1 MNKKQWDKNQQYIA
15 MAQKQ
20 AAKDAKSLMLGV
32 PPKPVKQP
40 APLQNTWGSYLPM
53 TYFKTT
59 PLSTDHA
66 MKSSDY
72 HVFVDGVEIKIAWD
86 PPLLESYI
94 MPGSYASLIRP
105 NSVVSQLAD
114 IVPSLTTHIA
124 HCPVPDYCITG
135 SVAELIQHLNDWH
148 TWTREAIA
156 DWLDTLDVDL
166 TVKPK
171 EKEITNDDD
180 DEGKE
185 ESAWQGAT
193 YVTIGTADYAVTSAH
208 ITKSYG
214 LATGVA

>member
-20 AAKDAKSLMLGV
+20 AAKDAKAIMLGV
-32 PPKPVKQP
+32 EPKVKLPVGP
-40 APLQNTWGSYLPM
+40 QNYADMLASY
-53 TYFKTT
+53 
-59 PLSTDHA
+59 
-66 MKSSDY
+66 Y
-72 HVFVDGVEIKIAWD
+72 HVFVDGVEIKGEMKIAWD
-86 PPLLESYI
+86 LPISYTSWS
-94 MPGSYASLIRP
+94 MSSSP
-105 NSVVSQLAD
+105 VVSQLSE
-114 IVPSLTTHIA
+114 IVPALATHIIQ
-124 HCPVPDYCITG
+124 CPKCAYLG
-135 SVAELIQHLNDWH
+135 VARSDTLAKLIPHLNDH
-148 TWTREAIA
+148 HKWTREAIA

-171 EKEITNDDD
+171 TKETHDDD